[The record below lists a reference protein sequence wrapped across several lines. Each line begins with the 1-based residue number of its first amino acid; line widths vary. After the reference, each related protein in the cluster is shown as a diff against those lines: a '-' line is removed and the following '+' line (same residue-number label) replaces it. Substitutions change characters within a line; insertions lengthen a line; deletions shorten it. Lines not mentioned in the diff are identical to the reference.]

1 MRRLGLPVA
10 LTASVLLTACVVAP
24 PSAPNVMAL
33 PSQGKPYDAFQR
45 EDYYCRQAA
54 GQAGGW
60 GDSAAQA
67 QNNAI
72 GSAVVGTAVG
82 AAAGALLG
90 AAGGNAGAGAA
101 LGAGAG
107 LLIGSSAGAGNAAR
121 GGYMSQQQYDTSY
134 TQCMY
139 AYGNTVQSQ
148 PVSYLQP
155 YAQPYPAYG
164 YGYGP
169 SVVIGGGYFGRPYP
183 YRRW

>member
-10 LTASVLLTACVVAP
+10 LTASVLLTACAVAP

-33 PSQGKPYDAFQR
+33 PSQGKPYDVFQR

-54 GQAGGW
+54 GGSGG
-60 GDSAAQA
+60 GAETAAQA
-67 QNNAI
+67 QNNAV

-90 AAGGNAGAGAA
+90 AASGNAGAGAA
-101 LGAGAG
+101 IGAGTG
-107 LLIGSSAGAGNAAR
+107 LLVGSAAGANSAGR
-121 GGYMSQQQYDTSY
+121 GGYMSQQQYDTAY

-139 AYGNTVQSQ
+139 AYGNSVQSP
-148 PVSYLQP
+148 PVSYP
-155 YAQPYPAYG
+155 MAYPGMYPAYPAYG
-164 YGYGP
+164 YGP
-169 SVVIGGGYFGRPYP
+169 SISIGGYYGRP